1 MSAGENISQDIFGI
15 NVKSM
20 EKKTK
25 EKSKRRLALIEK
37 LRNTPA
43 DKLSQT
49 AKWMLKRED
58 SNEEYWMDMRAV
70 LK

>member
-1 MSAGENISQDIFGI
+1 
-15 NVKSM
+15 M

>member
-1 MSAGENISQDIFGI
+1 MEENKKKSA
-15 NVKSM
+15 
-20 EKKTK
+20 
-25 EKSKRRLALIEK
+25 KRVAIIEK

-43 DKLSQT
+43 DKLSKT

-58 SNEEYWMDMRAV
+58 DGEKYWMDMRAV